1 VGTEVVN
8 GVASNI
14 VAFVRPDL
22 SAWFRIWIGSD
33 GLVRRE
39 EMLAE
44 GHLMVH
50 TYSAF
55 DAAPLIGA
63 PVSTASAGVTPASI
77 SP

>member
-1 VGTEVVN
+1 VGTEVVD
-8 GVASNI
+8 GVASNV

-22 SAWFRIWIGSD
+22 PAWFRIWVGTD

-50 TYSAF
+50 TYFAF
-55 DAAPLIGA
+55 DAAPVISA
-63 PVSTASAGVTPASI
+63 PVNARSAAVTPAAI
-77 SP
+77 SG